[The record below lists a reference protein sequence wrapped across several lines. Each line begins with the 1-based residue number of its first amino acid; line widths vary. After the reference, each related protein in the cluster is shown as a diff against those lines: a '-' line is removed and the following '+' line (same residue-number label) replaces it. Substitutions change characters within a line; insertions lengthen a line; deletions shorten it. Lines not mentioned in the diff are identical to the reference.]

1 MENKEQKAEEQ
12 ADVIRT
18 ISWQIVQLD
27 VEFCKQMGH
36 DMITQASRQESL
48 AVLNPS
54 HSQVKNDILR
64 MKGKALLKLCEFVD
78 CLKEVDALK
87 EQRKREE
94 DNRVKISKLF
104 IED

>member
-54 HSQVKNDILR
+54 HPQVKNDILR
-64 MKGKALLKLCEFVD
+64 LKGKALLKLCEFVD

-87 EQRKREE
+87 EQRKREQE
-94 DNRVKISKLF
+94 NRSKIANLF
-104 IED
+104 IDD